1 MEPML
6 LAIALPPLVAACQS
20 IGLIGLGFLVA
31 AILVIEAIER

>member
-6 LAIALPPLVAACQS
+6 LALALPPLVAACQS
-20 IGLIGLGFLVA
+20 IDLAGLGLVVA